1 MDEDHSTA
9 EGIWRRK
16 TDAAARLDEYT
27 EEGRQ
32 IIRNEVDRRHLTIED
47 IHVAAAA
54 DVDRNVVRDRRIF
67 GTRIHSLLRYRPA
80 PTT

>member
-27 EEGRQ
+27 EERPT
-32 IIRNEVDRRHLTIED
+32 D
-47 IHVAAAA
+47 
-54 DVDRNVVRDRRIF
+54 
-67 GTRIHSLLRYRPA
+67 HSE
-80 PTT
+80 